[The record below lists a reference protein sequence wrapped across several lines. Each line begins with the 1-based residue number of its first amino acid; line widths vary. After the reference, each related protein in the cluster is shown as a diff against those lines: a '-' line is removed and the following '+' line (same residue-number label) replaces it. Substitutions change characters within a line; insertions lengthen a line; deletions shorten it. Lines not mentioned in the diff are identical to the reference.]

1 MENHGIDTHLMEK
14 KGEAVI
20 HSLIHSMRKT
30 VRKLLPVRDSKVLEK
45 QQNTYKRGQ
54 SFDTSTQFFTKLL

>member
-30 VRKLLPVRDSKVLEK
+30 VRKLLPVRDSKDVGETTEHLQK
-45 QQNTYKRGQ
+45 G
-54 SFDTSTQFFTKLL
+54 SIF